1 MTARTGV
8 IAIPLALVLMIAF
21 AVAEGWGSMPHDR
34 SMVAQATCVMA
45 ACAGLSALSAG
56 QQSRVA
62 KVARVLGAIG
72 VIACGVMLCTLIP
85 EMKS

>member
-21 AVAEGWGSMPHDR
+21 AIAEGWDSMPHDR

-45 ACAGLSALSAG
+45 ACAGLTALAG
-56 QQSRVA
+56 SQRSRVA
-62 KVARVLGAIG
+62 RVARILGTIG
-72 VIACGVMLCTLIP
+72 VIACGVMLCILVP